1 MSEIFSV
8 FVNVIRE
15 ARKIFKKKLLAIS
28 SKPYAFLKGL
38 IVNS

>member
-15 ARKIFKKKLLAIS
+15 ARKILKKLLAIS